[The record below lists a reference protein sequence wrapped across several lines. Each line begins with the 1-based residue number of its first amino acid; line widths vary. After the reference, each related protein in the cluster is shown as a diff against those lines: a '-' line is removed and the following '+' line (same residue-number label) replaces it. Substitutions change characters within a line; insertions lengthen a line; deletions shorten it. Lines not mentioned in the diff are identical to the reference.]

1 MTLIRFV
8 FIMQAGK
15 GIIRTVKCNT
25 DAVADIIPV
34 DVAINFALAA
44 GWYTAVHR

>member
-1 MTLIRFV
+1 MMLIGFV
-8 FIMQAGK
+8 FIIQTGK

-34 DVAINFALAA
+34 DIAINFTLAA